1 MLIIDRYFLSHIWGI
16 DYFALEVI
24 NMKQRLIKT
33 FGSLFLAVALCLSI
47 SVVAF
52 AADNTVSHIETSASR
67 ETEIS
72 PMGYGEYDSGEI
84 PRKGELI
91 LYPVLNSYVGLS
103 RTFYLMTD
111 NIYSDTIPSGSIRVY
126 VYKPNGDLLKYF
138 TVGPQEDYTIK
149 CTLPSSGTYTVRLYS
164 DVNEKILAT
173 AGWTA

>member
-1 MLIIDRYFLSHIWGI
+1 
-16 DYFALEVI
+16 
-24 NMKQRLIKT
+24 MKQRLIKT

-52 AADNTVSHIETSASR
+52 AADNTVSQIETSASR
-67 ETEIS
+67 ETGIS

-126 VYKPNGDLLKYF
+126 V
-138 TVGPQEDYTIK
+138 
-149 CTLPSSGTYTVRLYS
+149 
-164 DVNEKILAT
+164 
-173 AGWTA
+173 

>member
-52 AADNTVSHIETSASR
+52 AADNTVSQIETSASR
-67 ETEIS
+67 ETGIS
-72 PMGYGEYDSGEI
+72 PMGEYDSGEI